1 MSRMTAKQKLFCD
14 EYLVDLNAT
23 QAAIRAGYSKKNAD
37 KIGPELLGKTRVREY
52 IDERLAELES
62 EKIADAKEVMEYF
75 TSVMRGESR
84 SEVVVVEG
92 VGMGESRAKRIMKAP
107 DEKERLEAAKQL
119 SKRYGL
125 NIDKDEQKARLE
137 KLKAE
142 TARIKGE
149 DPDEDAEDDGFIEA
163 LRGEVKNVWDDE

>member
-1 MSRMTAKQKLFCD
+1 MTAKQKLFCD
-14 EYLVDLNAT
+14 EYLIDQNAT
-23 QAAIRAGYSKKNAD
+23 QAAIRAGYSEKTAGAIGFENLKK
-37 KIGPELLGKTRVREY
+37 PEIKNY

-84 SEVVVVEG
+84 SEIVVVESVG
-92 VGMGESRAKRIMKAP
+92 VGVSEARRIMKAP

-149 DPDEDAEDDGFIEA
+149 DPDEDTEDDGFIEA
-163 LRGEVKNVWDDE
+163 LRGEVKAVWDDE

>member
-1 MSRMTAKQKLFCD
+1 
-14 EYLVDLNAT
+14 
-23 QAAIRAGYSKKNAD
+23 
-37 KIGPELLGKTRVREY
+37 
-52 IDERLAELES
+52 
-62 EKIADAKEVMEYF
+62 MEYF

-92 VGMGESRAKRIMKAP
+92 VGMGESRARRIMKAP

-149 DPDEDAEDDGFIEA
+149 DPDADAEDEGFIEA
-163 LRGEVKNVWDDE
+163 